1 MTEVTVQVA
10 ARRRAA
16 VGRLMERGRRSS
28 AAVAKQTEYDSEKLA
43 HGQAV
48 LDLQRAGHDHG
59 RGRAWES
66 VSRRVLARL
75 GSGLVGRVAAGLSLA
90 LEGRKR
96 SRLAE
101 HGHDGRQPFL
111 LCFDAILLR
120 CWGGVNLGVGV
131 TGLWRRP
138 GPSVIASDIQGVQA
152 ECKQREVHI
161 GL

>member
-16 VGRLMERGRRSS
+16 VGRLMQRGRRSS
-28 AAVAKQTEYDSEKLA
+28 AAVAKQTEYASEKLA

-66 VSRRVLARL
+66 VSRRVLARP

-90 LEGRKR
+90 REGRER

-120 CWGGVNLGVGV
+120 CWGGVNLGVGM

-138 GPSVIASDIQGVQA
+138 GPGMIASDVSVIKFTIKRV
-152 ECKQREVHI
+152 
-161 GL
+161 